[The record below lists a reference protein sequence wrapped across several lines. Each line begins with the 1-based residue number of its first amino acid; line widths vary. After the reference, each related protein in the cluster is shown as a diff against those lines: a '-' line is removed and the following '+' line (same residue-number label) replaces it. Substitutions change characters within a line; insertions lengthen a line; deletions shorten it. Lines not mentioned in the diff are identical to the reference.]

1 MPGFFYF
8 HKSLNILSVHF
19 THMFIFV
26 NQMQTMRNLLTTI
39 GLLLSIVSSAQIALG
54 GLYTPVYLEVDTT
67 EIILR
72 DYLVDAQV
80 QSLECPPG
88 LTNLSEDLDKVI
100 LVGNPQEKI
109 SFLKVQSSRGLESIV
124 LIKSAAK
131 AVDFLYD
138 RDDIGRNREV
148 RLIGTFNNWNR
159 ESEPMDYH
167 KKTYRKTLYLEPGRY
182 QYKLYVDG
190 EEVLDPKVEQQVS
203 NGLGS
208 FNNILEVPGDSLKPA
223 PFSLQRE
230 GQRIIVQHGE
240 PAAKLVA
247 LWNNKPLEIICK
259 KNFPPTCIIQVP
271 VEAQEIERS
280 FIRIYSYLGAN
291 KGKDQLVPLHYGQ
304 ILNDPNA
311 LKRQDWH
318 QARLYFAMVDRFANG
333 NKANDAPVMDSTIMP
348 QANYQG
354 GDLEGINQELEAGYF
369 QRLGTNTVWVS
380 PITENPKDAWGYWD
394 KGSVKSKFSGY
405 HGYWPISNIRI
416 DDRFGNKASFEQ
428 LISDA
433 HAQDMNV
440 ILDYVANHVHLQHPV
455 YQKNPDWATSL
466 YLPDGTKNTEKWD
479 EYRLTTWFDDHLP
492 TLDLRRWEVVDP
504 MVDSALY
511 WLENYELDGFRH
523 DATKHIDEL
532 YWRTLSYRIRKL
544 GKGPVYQIGETYGS
558 PGLINSYIST
568 GMLDAQFDFN
578 LYDAAVATFARS
590 EGLEHLKS
598 TLEAGLSTYGYH
610 HLMGN
615 ISGNQD
621 RARFISYASGDVKF
635 DEDPKLAGWE
645 REIPKANKQAYKR
658 LALLHAFNYSV
669 PGIPCIYYG
678 DEIGLPGANDPDN
691 RRMMFFENWDQ
702 NESLL
707 FKQVQELNRLRAENL
722 ALIYGSTTVTVEG
735 PLLYIRRDY
744 FEQSVLT
751 VFNLSSQKQNIDPKI
766 AKGFTR
772 DLNQVKSGLIEDKM
786 ERLGPAP
793 IAPLSYQMFANY

>member
-1 MPGFFYF
+1 MPEGL
-8 HKSLNILSVHF
+8 KNVSPEPE
-19 THMFIFV
+19 
-26 NQMQTMRNLLTTI
+26 R
-39 GLLLSIVSSAQIALG
+39 LLL
-54 GLYTPVYLEVDTT
+54 
-67 EIILR
+67 
-72 DYLVDAQV
+72 
-80 QSLECPPG
+80 
-88 LTNLSEDLDKVI
+88 
-100 LVGNPQEKI
+100 VGKPATKI
-109 SFLKVQSSRGLESIV
+109 SSLQLNTVQGEEHLI

-131 AVDFLYD
+131 NIEFVYD
-138 RDDIGRNREV
+138 RSDFGRNKDI

-159 ESEPMDYH
+159 QSPALKYQN
-167 KKTYRKTLYLEPGRY
+167 KTYRRTLLLEPGRY

-190 EEVLDPKVEQQVS
+190 AETLDPKVEEKVS

-208 FNNILEVPGDSLKPA
+208 FNNILVVSGDSLQPA
-223 PFSLQRE
+223 KLQLSATDKLITL
-230 GQRIIVQHGE
+230 QNGE
-240 PAAKLVA
+240 PSAKIIA
-247 LWNNKPLEIICK
+247 LWNNKMIDFPCK
-259 KNFPPTCIIQVP
+259 KNYPPTCQIRVP
-271 VEAQEIERS
+271 EEANSIERS
-280 FIRIYSYLGAN
+280 YIRVFSYLGEN
-291 KGKDQLVPLHYGQ
+291 KGDDYLIPLHYGKVIQ
-304 ILNDPNA
+304 DEEN

-318 QARLYFAMVDRFANG
+318 AARMYFAMVDRF
-333 NKANDAPVMDSTIMP
+333 MDGDSSNNEAVADSSIMP

-354 GDLEGINQELEAGYF
+354 GDLKGVNQKIETGYF
-369 QRLGTNTVWVS
+369 KDLGVNTIWVS
-380 PITENPKDAWGYWD
+380 PIIQNPKDAWGYWD

-416 DDRFGNKASFEQ
+416 DYRFGDKATFKA
-428 LISDA
+428 LIADA
-433 HAQDMNV
+433 HAQDFNV
-440 ILDYVANHVHLQHPV
+440 VLDYVANHVHLQHPI
-455 YQKNPDWATSL
+455 YQEHPDWATSL

-504 MVDSALY
+504 MVDSAVY
-511 WLENYELDGFRH
+511 WLKNYQLDGFRH

-532 YWRTLSYRIRKL
+532 YWRTLSYRIRQL
-544 GKGPVYQIGETYGS
+544 NKGPIYQIGETYGS

-590 EGLEHLKS
+590 ENLAHLKS
-598 TLEAGLSTYGYH
+598 TLEAGLETYGHH

-621 RARFISYASGDVKF
+621 RARFISYASGDVAF

-691 RRMMFFENWDQ
+691 RRMMYFENWDE
-702 NESLL
+702 NEALL
-707 FKQVQELNRLRAENL
+707 FKQVKELNELRAENL
-722 ALIYGSTTVTVEG
+722 ALIYGNTTIEVEG
-735 PLLYIRRDY
+735 ELIYIRRDY
-744 FEQSVLT
+744 LDQSVLT
-751 VFNLSSQKQNIDPKI
+751 IFNLSNSIQEIDPSLT
-766 AKGFTR
+766 KGFDR
-772 DLNQVKSGLIEDKM
+772 SLNKVRNGLMEDGM